1 MSSHQ
6 FGESV
11 KQEVFE
17 GKGTFVHVDDEEDDE
32 DNVKEMEGSEH
43 EGLDDHLLHNNENNI
58 VINITPNPVDVIK
71 KVEEIKNAIL
81 RFPKNVALVQEAMRA
96 LSQLSKESRNHVA
109 CAVDEHLVKEVLVV
123 IKNNK
128 WNRKNTN

>member
-1 MSSHQ
+1 M
-6 FGESV
+6 
-11 KQEVFE
+11 
-17 GKGTFVHVDDEEDDE
+17 
-32 DNVKEMEGSEH
+32 
-43 EGLDDHLLHNNENNI
+43 
-58 VINITPNPVDVIK
+58 INITPNPVDVIK

-128 WNRKNTN
+128 YKIYVTFTIQIICSEQKNHAE